1 MKQFIDK
8 LRSAVSRFGGNS
20 DLGFVFGLFGAVLL
34 LVVPVHKDLLSVL
47 LVFSIAI
54 SLLILLTVIYVK
66 EPPEFS
72 VFPTILLAVTLYRL
86 GLNVAST
93 RLILLDGD
101 AGSVIQSFGTFVV
114 GGNYV
119 VGSVIFLIL
128 VIINFVVITKGAGRI
143 AEVTARFTLDAMPG
157 KQMSIDAEM
166 NSGVITEAQA
176 LEKREKI
183 QKDADFYGS
192 MDGASKFV
200 RGDAIAGIFITVVN
214 IIGGILIGYFQRDL
228 TMGDALQTYTI
239 LSIGDGLVSQI
250 PAIIV
255 SIAAGILVTRS
266 SEESDLGEFV
276 GRQLTIYPRAV
287 GISGAMLLMFAF
299 FLDET
304 FWPFFILSM
313 GCFAAAYHFKKKA
326 DAEATVLE
334 ELGAGDHAALA
345 HGGAGPTAGQAGGG
359 QSGIVPAGEEGA
371 SQLSPMESA
380 IEQEVFGLEMG
391 YGLLVLADKKK
402 GGDLLERITGAR
414 TNFAKEMGMLLP
426 TIGVRDNIELEP
438 NEYRFL
444 LRGKEIVR
452 STIIPDRMLAMSM
465 GGGDAGRLKGIPTI
479 EPVFGIQAMWV
490 PEEERRN
497 AEVEGCT
504 VVDPSSVLVTHL
516 SDVLKRNAYL
526 ILEREGTQRLLD
538 LVKDRNPTLV
548 SELLPDLVNVGIIQR
563 TLQNLLR
570 ERIPIKNL
578 TLILE
583 TIADMAALTKNPD
596 DLSEQ
601 TRKRLGMYFV
611 KEYEVEPNKLL
622 AMTFEP
628 KLEQTLIGRVKRS
641 QFDIGMVMDPDLTE
655 GIIAEIEPKIQEM
668 TEKGLTPVIVTTS
681 ELRLAFRRFM
691 EPSYPQLVVLAY
703 QELPSETQIEPFG
716 AIALSGQALPEDI
729 VSAMEAEGGPVNPSS
744 PEEVPVAA

>member
-1 MKQFIDK
+1 MIQFWDK
-8 LRSAVSRFGGNS
+8 LRASLRQFSGNS
-20 DLGFVFGLFGAVLL
+20 DLGFVIGLFGAVLL
-34 LVVPVHKDLLSVL
+34 LIIPVHKDILSVL

-72 VFPTILLAVTLYRL
+72 VFPTILLSVTLYRL

-101 AGSVIQSFGTFVV
+101 AGSVINSFGTFVV

-143 AEVTARFTLDAMPG
+143 SEVTARFTLDAMPG

-176 LEKREKI
+176 LEKRERI

-214 IIGGILIGYFQRDL
+214 VIGGILIGYFQRDL
-228 TMGDALQTYTI
+228 TMADALQTYTI

-266 SEESDLGEFV
+266 SEEVDLGEFV
-276 GRQLTIYPRAV
+276 GRQLTVYPRAV
-287 GISGAMLLMFAF
+287 GISGVMLLLFAF

-304 FWPFFILSM
+304 FWPFFLLSM

-326 DAEATVLE
+326 DSEPALLE
-334 ELGAGDHAALA
+334 ELGAADQPALSGG
-345 HGGAGPTAGQAGGG
+345 GGATGQAGGTPPG
-359 QSGIVPAGEEGA
+359 IGSGGEGDA
-371 SQLSPMESA
+371 SQLSPMETA

-414 TNFAKEMGMLLP
+414 TNFAREMGMLLP

-444 LRGKEIVR
+444 LRGKEVVR
-452 STIIPDRMLAMSM
+452 STIIPDRVLAMSM

-479 EPVFGIQAMWV
+479 EPVFGIQAMWI
-490 PEEERRN
+490 PEDEKRN

-516 SDVLKRNAYL
+516 SDVLKRMAYL

-538 LVKDRNPTLV
+538 LIKDKNPTLV

-628 KLEQTLIGRVKRS
+628 RLEQTLIGRVKRS

-655 GIIAEIEPKIQEM
+655 GIIGEIEPKIQEM

-681 ELRLAFRRFM
+681 ELRFAFRRFM

-716 AIALSGQALPEDI
+716 AIALPEQSLPEEI
-729 VSAMEAEGGPVNPSS
+729 VSAMEAEGEPTNPM
-744 PEEVPVAA
+744 EDAVVAT

>member
-1 MKQFIDK
+1 
-8 LRSAVSRFGGNS
+8 
-20 DLGFVFGLFGAVLL
+20 L
-34 LVVPVHKDLLSVL
+34 LVIPVHKDLLSLL
-47 LVFSIAI
+47 LVGSIGI

-66 EPPEFS
+66 DPPEFS
-72 VFPTILLAVTLYRL
+72 VFPTLLLAVTLYRL

-93 RLILLDGD
+93 RLILLEAD

-119 VGSVIFLIL
+119 VGAVIFLIL
-128 VIINFVVITKGAGRI
+128 VIINFVVITKGSGRI

-157 KQMSIDAEM
+157 KQMSIDAEL
-166 NSGVITEAQA
+166 NAGIITESDA
-176 LEKREKI
+176 LRQREKI

-200 RGDAIAGIFITVVN
+200 RGDAIAGIFITIVN
-214 IIGGILIGYFQRDL
+214 IIGGILIGFFQRDML
-228 TMGDALQTYTI
+228 ITDALQTYTI

-266 SEESDLGEFV
+266 SEETNLGEFV
-276 GRQLTIYPRAV
+276 GRQLTIHPRAV
-287 GISGAMLLMFAF
+287 GISGVMLMAFAF
-299 FLDET
+299 FLSDT
-304 FWPFFILSM
+304 FWPFFILASV
-313 GCFAAAYHFKKKA
+313 CFVVAYSLKKKA
-326 DAEATVLE
+326 LEVGPEFE
-334 ELGAGDHAALA
+334 ELSAGSDAA
-345 HGGAGPTAGQAGGG
+345 PSSQAGQARLPGGETAPHAE
-359 QSGIVPAGEEGA
+359 SGPAK
-371 SQLSPMESA
+371 SPMESA

-438 NEYRFL
+438 NEYRLL
-444 LRGKEIVR
+444 LRGKEIAR
-452 STIIPDRMLAMSM
+452 SSVLPERVLAMNM
-465 GGGDAGRLKGIPTI
+465 GGGETGKLDGIPTV
-479 EPVFGIQAMWV
+479 EPVFGIEALWI
-490 PEEERRN
+490 PEDERRN
-497 AEVEGCT
+497 AEIEGCT

-516 SDVLKRNAYL
+516 SDILKKNAYL
-526 ILEREGTQRLLD
+526 ILEREGTQQLID
-538 LVKDRNPTLV
+538 LVKERNPTLV
-548 SELLPDLVNVGIIQR
+548 SELLPDLVTIGIIQR

-570 ERIPIKNL
+570 ERVPIKNL

-583 TIADMAALTKNPD
+583 TIADMASITKNPD

-611 KEYEVEPNKLL
+611 KDYEIEPGKLL

-628 KLEQTLIGRVKRS
+628 RLEQILISRVKRS
-641 QFDIGMVMDPDLTE
+641 QFDIGLSMDPPLTE
-655 GIIAEIEPKIQEM
+655 GIVGEMEPKIKEM
-668 TEKGLTPVIVTTS
+668 LEQGLTPVIVTTS

-691 EPSYPQLVVLAY
+691 EPSYPQLAVIAY
-703 QELPSETQIEPFG
+703 QELPAETIIEPFG
-716 AIALSGQALPEDI
+716 AIALPEQSLPEDI
-729 VSAMEAEGGPVNPSS
+729 TQAMEENRQFQPEGESAL
-744 PEEVPVAA
+744 AA

>member
-1 MKQFIDK
+1 MKELSLKIKSLF
-8 LRSAVSRFGGNS
+8 SRFGGNS

-34 LVVPVHKDLLSVL
+34 LVVPVHKDLLSIL
-47 LVFSIAI
+47 LVISIAI

-66 EPPEFS
+66 DPPEFS
-72 VFPTILLAVTLYRL
+72 VFPTLLLSVTLYRL

-101 AGSVIQSFGTFVV
+101 AGSVIESFGTFVV

-119 VGSVIFLIL
+119 VGTVIFLIL

-166 NSGVITEAQA
+166 NSGVITEAEA
-176 LEKREKI
+176 LSKREKI
-183 QKDADFYGS
+183 QQDADFYGS

-214 IIGGILIGYFQRDL
+214 IIGGILIGYFQKDMTITGSL
-228 TMGDALQTYTI
+228 EKYTI

-250 PAIIV
+250 PAIII

-266 SEESDLGEFV
+266 SEEANLGEFV
-276 GRQLTIYPRAV
+276 GKQLTIYPRAI
-287 GISGAMLLMFAF
+287 GIAGVMLLLFSL
-299 FLDET
+299 FLNET
-304 FWPFFILSM
+304 FWPFFILSLI
-313 GCFAAAYHFKKKA
+313 CFATAYHFSKKLSA
-326 DAEATVLE
+326 QELEDAESLIGNMSPTPSSNVGATTTSNQE
-334 ELGAGDHAALA
+334 DGDN
-345 HGGAGPTAGQAGGG
+345 
-359 QSGIVPAGEEGA
+359 SK
-371 SQLSPMESA
+371 LSAMENA

-391 YGLLVLADKKK
+391 YGLLVLADNKK

-414 TNFAKEMGMLLP
+414 TNFAREMGMLLP

-452 STIIPDRMLAMSM
+452 SSIMPDRVLAMSM
-465 GGGDAGRLKGIPTI
+465 GGGDASKLNGIPTI

-490 PEEERRN
+490 PEEEKRN

-516 SDVLKRNAYL
+516 ADVLKKEAHL

-538 LVKDRNPTLV
+538 LIKDKNPTLV
-548 SELLPDLVNVGIIQR
+548 SELLPDLVNVGVIQR

-570 ERIPIKNL
+570 ERVSIKNL
-578 TLILE
+578 TIILE
-583 TIADMAALTKNPD
+583 TIADMASVTKNPD

-601 TRKRLGMYFV
+601 ARKRLGMYFV
-611 KEYEVEPNKLL
+611 KEYESEPNKLL

-628 KLEQTLIGRVKRS
+628 TLEQTLVSRVKRS
-641 QFDIGMVMDPDLTE
+641 QFDIGLLMDPSLTE
-655 GIIAEIEPKIQEM
+655 GIITEIEPKIREM
-668 TEKGLTPVIVTTS
+668 SDRGLTPILVTTA

-691 EPSYPQLVVLAY
+691 EPSFPQLIILAY
-703 QELPSETQIEPFG
+703 QELPSETHVEPFA
-716 AIALSGQALPEDI
+716 AIALEDKSLPPEI
-729 VSAMEAEGGPVNPSS
+729 VSAMENDPNIQNQPQ
-744 PEEVPVAA
+744 VAA

>member
-1 MKQFIDK
+1 MAAFVQR
-8 LRSAVSRFGGNS
+8 LREKFS
-20 DLGFVFGLFGAVLL
+20 DLGGYADLAFVFGLFGAVFL
-34 LVVPVHKDLLSVL
+34 LVIPVHKDLLSLL
-47 LVFSIAI
+47 LVGSIGI

-66 EPPEFS
+66 DPPEFS
-72 VFPTILLAVTLYRL
+72 VFPTLLLAVTLYRL

-93 RLILLDGD
+93 RLILLEAD

-119 VGSVIFLIL
+119 VGAVIFLIL
-128 VIINFVVITKGAGRI
+128 VIINFVVITKGSGRI

-157 KQMSIDAEM
+157 KQMSIDAEL
-166 NSGVITEAQA
+166 NAGIITESDA
-176 LEKREKI
+176 LRQREKI

-200 RGDAIAGIFITVVN
+200 RGDAIAGIFITIVN
-214 IIGGILIGYFQRDL
+214 IIGGILIGFFQRDML
-228 TMGDALQTYTI
+228 IADALQTYTI

-266 SEESDLGEFV
+266 SEETNLGEFV
-276 GRQLTIYPRAV
+276 GRQLTIHPRAV
-287 GISGAMLLMFAF
+287 GISGVMLMAFAF
-299 FLDET
+299 FLSDT
-304 FWPFFILSM
+304 FWPFFILGSV
-313 GCFAAAYHFKKKA
+313 CFVVAYSLKKKA
-326 DAEATVLE
+326 LEVGSEFE
-334 ELGAGDHAALA
+334 ELSAGSDAA
-345 HGGAGPTAGQAGGG
+345 PSSQAGQARLPGGETAPHAE
-359 QSGIVPAGEEGA
+359 SGPAK
-371 SQLSPMESA
+371 SPMESA

-438 NEYRFL
+438 NEYRLL
-444 LRGKEIVR
+444 LRGKEIAR
-452 STIIPDRMLAMSM
+452 SSVLPERVLAMNM
-465 GGGDAGRLKGIPTI
+465 GGGETGKLDGIPTV
-479 EPVFGIQAMWV
+479 EPVFGIEALWI
-490 PEEERRN
+490 PEDERRN
-497 AEVEGCT
+497 AEIEGCT

-516 SDVLKRNAYL
+516 SDILKKNAYL
-526 ILEREGTQRLLD
+526 ILEREGTQQLID
-538 LVKDRNPTLV
+538 LVKERNPTLV
-548 SELLPDLVNVGIIQR
+548 SELLPDLVTIGIIQR

-570 ERIPIKNL
+570 ERVPIKNL

-583 TIADMAALTKNPD
+583 TIADMASITKNPD

-611 KEYEVEPNKLL
+611 KDYEIEPGKLL

-628 KLEQTLIGRVKRS
+628 RLEQILISRVKRS
-641 QFDIGMVMDPDLTE
+641 QFDIGLSMDPPLTE
-655 GIIAEIEPKIQEM
+655 GIVGEMEPKIKEM
-668 TEKGLTPVIVTTS
+668 LEQGLTPVIVTTS

-691 EPSYPQLVVLAY
+691 EPSYPQLAVIAY
-703 QELPSETQIEPFG
+703 QELPAETIIEPFG
-716 AIALSGQALPEDI
+716 AIALPEQSLPEDI
-729 VSAMEAEGGPVNPSS
+729 TQAMEENRQFQPEGESAL
-744 PEEVPVAA
+744 AA

>member
-1 MKQFIDK
+1 MIEYWNK
-8 LRSAVSRFGGNS
+8 LRSSLRQFSGNA
-20 DLGFVFGLFGAVLL
+20 DLGFVIGLFGAVMLL
-34 LVVPVHKDLLSVL
+34 IVPVHKDILSVL

-72 VFPTILLAVTLYRL
+72 VFPTILLSVTLYRL

-119 VGSVIFLIL
+119 VGAVIFLIL

-143 AEVTARFTLDAMPG
+143 SEVTARFTLDAMPG

-166 NSGVITEAQA
+166 NSGVITEAEA
-176 LEKREKI
+176 LSKREKI

-214 IIGGILIGYFQRDL
+214 VIGGILIGYFQRDL
-228 TMGDALQTYTI
+228 TMADALQTYTI

-250 PAIIV
+250 PAIII

-266 SEESDLGEFV
+266 SEEADLGEFV
-276 GRQLTIYPRAV
+276 SRQLTVYPRAV
-287 GISGAMLLMFAF
+287 GISGVMLLLFAF

-304 FWPFFILSM
+304 FWPFFLLSM

-326 DAEATVLE
+326 DSEPALLE
-334 ELGAGDHAALA
+334 EIGGTGQSALEGGGGAAGQTAGSPGLASAGDD
-345 HGGAGPTAGQAGGG
+345 GAPR
-359 QSGIVPAGEEGA
+359 
-371 SQLSPMESA
+371 LSPMETA
-380 IEQEVFGLEMG
+380 IEQEVFALEMG

-444 LRGKEIVR
+444 LRGKEVVR
-452 STIIPDRMLAMSM
+452 STIVPDRVLAMSM

-479 EPVFGIQAMWV
+479 EPVFGIQAMWI
-490 PEEERRN
+490 PEDEKRN

-516 SDVLKRNAYL
+516 SDVLKRMAYL
-526 ILEREGTQRLLD
+526 ILEREGAQRLLD
-538 LVKDRNPTLV
+538 LIKDKNPTLV

-628 KLEQTLIGRVKRS
+628 RLEQTLIGRVKRS

-716 AIALSGQALPEDI
+716 AIALSDQSLPEEI
-729 VSAMEAEGGPVNPSS
+729 VSAMQAEAEPTNPI
-744 PEEVPVAA
+744 EDVAVVA

>member
-1 MKQFIDK
+1 MSSLVDRLKGLFG
-8 LRSAVSRFGGNS
+8 RFAGNS
-20 DLGFVFGLFGAVLL
+20 DLGFVVGLFGAVLL
-34 LVVPVHKDLLSVL
+34 LIIPVHKDILSIL

-93 RLILLDGD
+93 RLILLEGD

-119 VGSVIFLIL
+119 VGAVIFLIL

-166 NSGVITEAQA
+166 NSGVITEAEA
-176 LEKREKI
+176 LRKRERI
-183 QKDADFYGS
+183 QTDADFYGS

-200 RGDAIAGIFITVVN
+200 RGDAVAGIFITVVN

-228 TMGDALQTYTI
+228 TMTEALQTYTI

-266 SEESDLGEFV
+266 SEEADLGEFV
-276 GRQLTIYPRAV
+276 GRQLTVYPRAV
-287 GISGAMLLMFAF
+287 GICGVMLLLFAF
-299 FLDET
+299 FLNET
-304 FWPFFILSM
+304 FWPFFLLSI
-313 GCFAAAYHFKKKA
+313 GCFATAYFFYKKSS
-326 DAEATVLE
+326 AEASLE
-334 ELGAGDHAALA
+334 EI
-345 HGGAGPTAGQAGGG
+345 GGADQAPRSGG
-359 QSGIVPAGEEGA
+359 QSTPALASGATTGAPGEEMGP
-371 SQLSPMESA
+371 QLSPMENA
-380 IEQEVFGLEMG
+380 IEQEVFALEMG

-402 GGDLLERITGAR
+402 GGDLLDRITGAR
-414 TNFAKEMGMLLP
+414 TNFAREMGMLLP

-444 LRGKEIVR
+444 LRGKEVVR

-465 GGGDAGRLKGIPTI
+465 GGGDASRLDGIPTI

-490 PEEERRN
+490 PEEEKRN

-516 SDVLKRNAYL
+516 SDVLKRMAYL

-538 LVKDRNPTLV
+538 LIKDKNPTLV

-583 TIADMAALTKNPD
+583 TIADMATLTKNPD

-611 KEYEVEPNKLL
+611 KDYEIEPNKLL

-628 KLEQTLIGRVKRS
+628 KLEQTLVSRVKRS
-641 QFDIGMVMDPDLTE
+641 QFDIGMVMDPHLTE
-655 GIIAEIEPKIQEM
+655 GIIAEIEPKIREM
-668 TEKGLTPVIVTTS
+668 TEKGISPLIVTTS

-716 AIALSGQALPEDI
+716 AITLPGQSFPDD
-729 VSAMEAEGGPVNPSS
+729 VVNAMEAQQTSQASEEGI
-744 PEEVPVAA
+744 PVAA

>member
-1 MKQFIDK
+1 MTELWDSLKSSLK
-8 LRSAVSRFGGNS
+8 RFSGNS
-20 DLGFVFGLFGAVLL
+20 DLGFVIGLFGAVLL
-34 LVVPVHKDLLSVL
+34 LIIPVHKDILSVL

-93 RLILLDGD
+93 RLILIDGD

-119 VGSVIFLIL
+119 VGAVIFLIL

-176 LEKREKI
+176 LEKRERI

-214 IIGGILIGYFQRDL
+214 VIGGILIGYFQRDL
-228 TMGDALQTYTI
+228 AMTEALQTYTI

-266 SEESDLGEFV
+266 SGESDLGEFV
-276 GRQLTIYPRAV
+276 GRQLTVYPRAV
-287 GISGAMLLMFAF
+287 AISGVMLLLFAF

-304 FWPFFILSM
+304 FWPFFLLSM
-313 GCFAAAYHFKKKA
+313 GCFAIAYHYKKKA
-326 DAEATVLE
+326 DAESTFE
-334 ELGAGDHAALA
+334 ELGDSDPSAPSH
-345 HGGAGPTAGQAGGG
+345 AGGG
-359 QSGIVPAGEEGA
+359 SPAHAGGGSSGVAPGGEEGA
-371 SQLSPMESA
+371 PQLSPMENA

-414 TNFAKEMGMLLP
+414 TNFAREMGMLLP

-444 LRGKEIVR
+444 LRGKEVVR

-465 GGGDAGRLKGIPTI
+465 GGGDAGKLKGIPTI

-490 PEEERRN
+490 PEEEKRN

-504 VVDPSSVLVTHL
+504 VVDPASVLVTHL
-516 SDVLKRNAYL
+516 SDVLKRMAYL

-538 LVKDRNPTLV
+538 LIKDRNPTLV

-628 KLEQTLIGRVKRS
+628 RLEQTLIGRVKRS

-655 GIIAEIEPKIQEM
+655 AIIRDIEPKIQEM

-716 AIALSGQALPEDI
+716 AIALPEQSLPSEI
-729 VSAMEAEGGPVNPSS
+729 VSAMEAQGEPSNPA
-744 PEEVPVAA
+744 EDVPVAA

>member
-1 MKQFIDK
+1 MTLFWPRLFSFFSKFK
-8 LRSAVSRFGGNS
+8 GNS
-20 DLGFVFGLFGAVLL
+20 DLGFIFGLFAAIFL
-34 LVVPVHKDLLSVL
+34 LVVPIHKDLLSLL
-47 LVFSIAI
+47 LVLSIGI
-54 SLLILLTVIYVK
+54 SLLILLTVVYIK

-93 RLILLDGD
+93 RLILLEGD

-166 NSGVITEAQA
+166 NAGMITEAQA
-176 LEKREKI
+176 LKRRERI
-183 QKDADFYGS
+183 QKDADFYGA

-200 RGDAIAGIFITVVN
+200 RGDAVAGIFITAVNVV
-214 IIGGILIGYFQRDL
+214 GGILIGYFQRDL
-228 TMGDALQTYTI
+228 LISDALQTYTV

-266 SEESDLGEFV
+266 SDEANLGEFV
-276 GRQLTIYPRAV
+276 GRQLTIYPRA
-287 GISGAMLLMFAF
+287 IAIAGALLLLFSF
-299 FLDET
+299 FLSET
-304 FWPFFILSM
+304 FWPFFILSV
-313 GCFAAAYHFKKKA
+313 GCFALSFYLKKKA
-326 DAEATVLE
+326 DADSQFE
-334 ELGAGDHAALA
+334 EISNRTSGMPVPPKAASSADAG
-345 HGGAGPTAGQAGGG
+345 TT
-359 QSGIVPAGEEGA
+359 PAEVSD
-371 SQLSPMESA
+371 SQEPALSPMERA

-391 YGLLVLADKKK
+391 YGLLVLAEKSK

-414 TNFAKEMGMLLP
+414 TNFARDMGMLLP

-438 NEYRFL
+438 NEYRFV
-444 LRGKEIVR
+444 LRGKEIAR
-452 STIIPDRMLAMSM
+452 SSVVPERFLAMNM
-465 GGGDAGRLKGIPTI
+465 GNADESKLRGIPTV
-479 EPVFGIQAMWV
+479 EPVFGIKAQWITENDKRM
-490 PEEERRN
+490 
-497 AEVEGCT
+497 AEVEGFT

-516 SDVLKRNAYL
+516 SDILKRFSYL
-526 ILEREGTQRLLD
+526 ILEREGTQRLID
-538 LVKDRNPTLV
+538 LIKDKNPTLV

-583 TIADMAALTKNPD
+583 TIADMAQITKNPD

-601 TRKRLGMYFV
+601 TRKKLGMYFV
-611 KEYEVEPNKLL
+611 KEFESSPNKLV
-622 AMTFEP
+622 AMTLEP
-628 KLEQTLIGRVKRS
+628 RLEQMLIQRVKKS
-641 QFDIGMVMDPDLTE
+641 QFDVGLAMDPDLTQ
-655 GIIAEIEPKIQEM
+655 GILREVEPKINEM
-668 TEKGLTPVIVTTS
+668 VNEGMTPVLVTSS
-681 ELRLAFRRFM
+681 ELRLALRRFM
-691 EPSYPQLVVLAY
+691 EPSYPQLVILAF
-703 QELPSETQIEPFG
+703 QEIPSETMIDPYA
-716 AIALSGQALPEDI
+716 AISLAEHSLPEEI
-729 VSAMEAEGGPVNPSS
+729 SNSLPNVTPQSTVQESVGMSV
-744 PEEVPVAA
+744 

>member
-1 MKQFIDK
+1 MNDLLSRIKSTFA
-8 LRSAVSRFGGNS
+8 RVSGNS

-47 LVFSIAI
+47 LVVSIAI
-54 SLLILLTVIYVK
+54 SLIILLTVIYVK
-66 EPPEFS
+66 DPPEFS
-72 VFPTILLAVTLYRL
+72 VFPTLLLSVTLYRL

-101 AGSVIQSFGTFVV
+101 AGSVIESFGTFVV

-166 NSGVITEAQA
+166 NSGVITEAEA
-176 LEKREKI
+176 LSKREKI
-183 QKDADFYGS
+183 QQDADFYGS

-214 IIGGILIGYFQRDL
+214 IIGGILIGYFQKDMTITASL
-228 TMGDALQTYTI
+228 EKYTI

-250 PAIIV
+250 PAIII

-266 SEESDLGEFV
+266 SEEANLGEFV
-276 GRQLTIYPRAV
+276 GKQLTIYPRAIAIAGV
-287 GISGAMLLMFAF
+287 MLLLFSL
-299 FLDET
+299 FLNET

-313 GCFAAAYHFKKKA
+313 LCFATSYHFNKK
-326 DAEATVLE
+326 L
-334 ELGAGDHAALA
+334 
-345 HGGAGPTAGQAGGG
+345 
-359 QSGIVPAGEEGA
+359 A
-371 SQLSPMESA
+371 SQESEFAELPSGHLNQIPQPSSGGSAPSTPEEMEDSKLSAMENA

-391 YGLLVLADKKK
+391 YGLLVLADSKK

-414 TNFAKEMGMLLP
+414 TNFAREMGMLLP

-444 LRGKEIVR
+444 LRGKEIIR
-452 STIIPDRMLAMSM
+452 SSIMPDRVLAMSM
-465 GGGDAGRLKGIPTI
+465 GGGDSSKLNGIPTI
-479 EPVFGIQAMWV
+479 EPVFGIKAMWV
-490 PEEERRN
+490 PEEEKRN

-516 SDVLKRNAYL
+516 ADVLKKEAHL

-538 LVKDRNPTLV
+538 LIKDKNPTLV
-548 SELLPDLVNVGIIQR
+548 SELLPDLVNVGVIQR

-570 ERIPIKNL
+570 ERVSIKNL
-578 TLILE
+578 TIILE
-583 TIADMAALTKNPD
+583 TIADMATITKNPD

-601 TRKRLGMYFV
+601 ARKRLGMYFV
-611 KEYEVEPNKLL
+611 KEYESEPNKLL

-628 KLEQTLIGRVKRS
+628 TLEQTLVSRVKRS
-641 QFDIGMVMDPDLTE
+641 QFDIGLMMDPSLTE
-655 GIIAEIEPKIQEM
+655 GIISEVEPKIKEM
-668 TEKGLTPVIVTTS
+668 TDRGLTPVLVTTA

-691 EPSYPQLVVLAY
+691 EPSFPQLVILAY
-703 QELPSETQIEPFG
+703 QELPSETHVEPFA
-716 AIALSGQALPEDI
+716 AIAVQEQNFPPEI
-729 VSAMEAEGGPVNPSS
+729 VSAMDNNPNLQKD
-744 PEEVPVAA
+744 PQVVV

>member
-1 MKQFIDK
+1 MNDFTNK
-8 LRSAVSRFGGNS
+8 LKSALSKFSGNS

-34 LVVPVHKDLLSVL
+34 LVVPVHKDILSIL
-47 LVFSIAI
+47 LVISIAI

-66 EPPEFS
+66 DPPEFS
-72 VFPTILLAVTLYRL
+72 VFPTLLLSVTLYRL

-101 AGSVIQSFGTFVV
+101 AGSVIESFGNFVV

-119 VGSVIFLIL
+119 VGTVIFLIL

-176 LEKREKI
+176 LSKREKI

-200 RGDAIAGIFITVVN
+200 RGDAVAGIFITVVN
-214 IIGGILIGYFQRDL
+214 IIGGILIGYFQKDMTIL
-228 TMGDALQTYTI
+228 GSVEKYTM

-250 PAIIV
+250 PAIII

-266 SEESDLGEFV
+266 SEEANLGEFV
-276 GRQLTIYPRAV
+276 GKQLTIYPRAIAIC
-287 GISGAMLLMFAF
+287 GTMLLLFAF
-299 FLDET
+299 FLSET
-304 FWPFFILSM
+304 FWPFFSLSM
-313 GCFAAAYHFKKKA
+313 VCFGAAYHYSKLA
-326 DAEATVLE
+326 ASAESEFE
-334 ELGAGDHAALA
+334 EIS
-345 HGGAGPTAGQAGGG
+345 HGSGLPASSPQGGG
-359 QSGIVPAGEEGA
+359 VTQPPTGLNSDDGQEGK
-371 SQLSPMESA
+371 LSPMENA

-414 TNFAKEMGMLLP
+414 TNFAREMGMLLP

-444 LRGKEIVR
+444 LRGKEVVR
-452 STIIPDRMLAMSM
+452 STILPDRVLAMSM
-465 GGGDAGRLKGIPTI
+465 GGGDAGKLNGIPTI

-490 PEEERRN
+490 PDEERRN
-497 AEVEGCT
+497 AEIEGCT

-516 SDVLKRNAYL
+516 ADVLKKIAYL

-538 LVKDRNPTLV
+538 LIKDKNPTLV

-578 TLILE
+578 TIILE
-583 TIADMAALTKNPD
+583 TIADMATITKNPD

-601 TRKRLGMYFV
+601 ARKRLGMYFI
-611 KEYEVEPNKLL
+611 KEYEVETDKLL
-622 AMTFEP
+622 AMTLEP
-628 KLEQTLIGRVKRS
+628 RLEQTLISRVKRS
-641 QFDIGMVMDPDLTE
+641 QFDIGLVMDPSLTE
-655 GIIAEIEPKIQEM
+655 GIIREIEPKIKEM
-668 TEKGLTPVIVTTS
+668 TERGLSPIIVTTT

-691 EPSYPQLVVLAY
+691 EPSYPQLIVLAY
-703 QELPSETQIEPFG
+703 QELPTETQIEPFG
-716 AIALSGQALPEDI
+716 AIALEAQSLPPDI
-729 VSAMEAEGGPVNPSS
+729 ISAMEESNTASNAD
-744 PEEVPVAA
+744 EVAVAA

>member
-1 MKQFIDK
+1 MELLQKFHPFF
-8 LRSAVSRFGGNS
+8 SRFKGNS
-20 DLGFVFGLFGAVLL
+20 DLGFIFGLFAAVFL
-34 LVVPVHKDLLSVL
+34 LVIPIHKDLLSVL

-54 SLLILLTVIYVK
+54 SLLILLTVVYVK

-119 VGSVIFLIL
+119 VGAVIFFIL

-166 NSGVITEAQA
+166 NAGIITEAQA
-176 LEKREKI
+176 LSKRAKI
-183 QKDADFYGS
+183 QKDADFYGA

-214 IIGGILIGYFQRDL
+214 VIGGILIGYFQRE
-228 TMGDALQTYTI
+228 MAIAEALQSYTI

-250 PAIIV
+250 PAIII

-266 SEESDLGEFV
+266 SDEANLGEFV
-276 GRQLTIYPRAV
+276 GKQLTIYPRAIA
-287 GISGAMLLMFAF
+287 ISGFLLLLFSV
-299 FLDET
+299 FLSET
-304 FWPFFILSM
+304 FWPFFLLSVA
-313 GCFAAAYHFKKKA
+313 CFGIAYYLSQRA
-326 DAEATVLE
+326 QTASTVE
-334 ELGAGDHAALA
+334 ELDPALSHVA
-345 HGGAGPTAGQAGGG
+345 TGSGG
-359 QSGIVPAGEEGA
+359 QQHSTGGKSPDSAPASPEAIPSSSA
-371 SQLSPMESA
+371 SMEKA
-380 IEQEVFGLEMG
+380 IEQEVFALEMG
-391 YGLLVLADKKK
+391 YGLLILADKGK

-444 LRGKEIVR
+444 LRGKEIAR
-452 STIIPDRMLAMSM
+452 SSVMPDRFLAMNM
-465 GGGDAGRLKGIPTI
+465 GGGNDDKLDGVSTI
-479 EPVFGIQAMWV
+479 EPVFGIKAKWV
-490 PEEERRN
+490 SEKDKRK
-497 AEVEGCT
+497 AEVEGFT

-516 SDVLKRNAYL
+516 SDILKKSAYL
-526 ILEREGTQRLLD
+526 ILEREGTQNLLD
-538 LVKDRNPTLV
+538 LIKDKNPTLV
-548 SELLPDLVNVGIIQR
+548 SELLPDLVSVGIIQR

-583 TIADMAALTKNPD
+583 TIADMAPITKNPD

-601 TRKRLGMYFV
+601 SRKRLGMYFV
-611 KEYEVEPNKLL
+611 KEYETEPSKLVS
-622 AMTFEP
+622 MTLDP
-628 KLEQTLIGRVKRS
+628 KLEQILVQRVKKS
-641 QFDIGMVMDPDLTE
+641 QFDVGLAMDPDLTQ
-655 GIIAEIEPKIQEM
+655 GLIAEIVPKIDEM
-668 TEKGLTPVIVTTS
+668 TDQGLTPCLVTTAD
-681 ELRLAFRRFM
+681 LRLALRRFL
-691 EPSYPQLVVLAY
+691 EPSYPQLAIFAY
-703 QELPSETQIEPFG
+703 QEIPAETMVEPF
-716 AIALSGQALPEDI
+716 ASITLPQFSIPENF
-729 VSAMEAEGGPVNPSS
+729 SAMSDQGTEHDKGLVTNEPQLVS
-744 PEEVPVAA
+744 

>member
-1 MKQFIDK
+1 MSVVLQNI
-8 LRSAVSRFGGNS
+8 RSFFARFGGNS

-34 LVVPVHKDLLSVL
+34 LVLPIHKDLLSIL

-66 EPPEFS
+66 DPPEFS
-72 VFPTILLAVTLYRL
+72 VFPTLLLAVTLYRL

-101 AGSVIQSFGTFVV
+101 AGSVIHSFGTFVV

-119 VGSVIFLIL
+119 VGAVIFLIL

-176 LEKREKI
+176 LGRREKI

-200 RGDAIAGIFITVVN
+200 RGDAVAGIFITVVN
-214 IIGGILIGYFQRDL
+214 IIGGILIGYFQRDM
-228 TMGDALQTYTI
+228 TMSDSLQTYTI
-239 LSIGDGLVSQI
+239 LSIGDGLVTQI

-266 SEESDLGEFV
+266 SEESNLGEFV
-276 GRQLTIYPRAV
+276 GRQLTVYPKAI
-287 GISGAMLLMFAF
+287 GIAGAMLLMFAF
-299 FLDET
+299 FLSET
-304 FWPFFILSM
+304 FWPFFILAIL
-313 GCFAAAYHFKKKA
+313 CFGAAYYFSEKSKDLALQDITENHPQIA
-326 DAEATVLE
+326 NQGQ
-334 ELGAGDHAALA
+334 GAAKGLPAPQAAGNTDQA
-345 HGGAGPTAGQAGGG
+345 SSGAP
-359 QSGIVPAGEEGA
+359 
-371 SQLSPMESA
+371 QLSPMESA

-444 LRGKEIVR
+444 LRGKEVTR
-452 STIIPDRMLAMSM
+452 ASVIPDRALAMSM
-465 GGGDAGRLKGIPTI
+465 GGGDASKLNGIPTT
-479 EPVFGIQAMWV
+479 EPVFGISAMWI
-490 PEEERRN
+490 PEDEKRN

-516 SDVLKRNAYL
+516 ADVLKRTAHL
-526 ILEREGTQRLLD
+526 ILEREGTQRVLD
-538 LVKDRNPTLV
+538 LIKDKNPTLV
-548 SELLPDLVNVGIIQR
+548 SELLPDLVNVGVIQR

-583 TIADMAALTKNPD
+583 TIADMAGLTKNPD

-601 TRKRLGMYFV
+601 TRKRLGMYFI
-611 KEYEVEPNKLL
+611 KEFESEPNKLV

-628 KLEQTLIGRVKRS
+628 TLEQTLISRVKRS
-641 QFDIGMVMDPDLTE
+641 QFDIGLVMDPQLTE
-655 GIIAEIEPKIQEM
+655 GIIKEIEPKIKEM
-668 TEKGLTPVIVTTS
+668 SENGMTPVIVTTA

-703 QELPSETQIEPFG
+703 QELPTETQIEPFG
-716 AIALSGQALPEDI
+716 AIALAGQQLPEDI
-729 VSAMEAEGGPVNPSS
+729 VNAMDKQNSHGD
-744 PEEVPVAA
+744 VPVAA

>member
-1 MKQFIDK
+1 MNLWATIKEKF
-8 LRSAVSRFGGNS
+8 ANFGGNS
-20 DLGFVFGLFGAVLL
+20 DLAFVVGLFTAIFL
-34 LVVPVHKDLLSVL
+34 LVVPVHKDLLSIL

-66 EPPEFS
+66 DPPEFS
-72 VFPTILLAVTLYRL
+72 VFPTLLLAVTLYRL

-93 RLILLDGD
+93 RLILLEGD

-119 VGSVIFLIL
+119 VGTVIFLIL
-128 VIINFVVITKGAGRI
+128 VVINFVVITKGSGRI

-176 LEKREKI
+176 LEKRERL

-200 RGDAIAGIFITVVN
+200 RGDAIAGIIITVVN
-214 IIGGILIGYFQRDL
+214 VVGGILIGYFQRDML
-228 TMGDALQTYTI
+228 IVDALETYTI

-250 PAIIV
+250 PSIIV

-266 SEESDLGEFV
+266 SEEADLGEFV
-276 GRQLTIYPRAV
+276 GKQLTIYPRAIA
-287 GISGAMLLMFAF
+287 ISGALLLLFAL
-299 FLDET
+299 FLSET
-304 FWPFFILSM
+304 FWPFFSLSLA
-313 GCFAAAYHFKKKA
+313 CFATAFYFSRKASAAK
-326 DAEATVLE
+326 VE
-334 ELGAGDHAALA
+334 EIS
-345 HGGAGPTAGQAGGG
+345 HGGDAGSPIPAIGGGSQAQAGSAASQPGIAGQGDE
-359 QSGIVPAGEEGA
+359 P
-371 SQLSPMESA
+371 QLSPMESA

-414 TNFAKEMGMLLP
+414 TNFAREMGMLLP

-444 LRGKEIVR
+444 LRGKEVVR
-452 STIIPDRMLAMSM
+452 STIVPDRVLAMSM
-465 GGGDAGRLKGIPTI
+465 GGGDASKLKGIPTI

-490 PEEERRN
+490 LEEEKRN
-497 AEVEGCT
+497 AEIEGCT
-504 VVDPSSVLVTHL
+504 VVDPASVLVTHL
-516 SDVLKRNAYL
+516 SDVLKRIAYL

-538 LVKDRNPTLV
+538 LIKDKNPTLV

-578 TLILE
+578 TIVLE
-583 TIADMAALTKNPD
+583 TIADMASLTKNPD

-601 TRKRLGMYFV
+601 ARRRLGMYFV
-611 KEYEVEPNKLL
+611 KEFEVEPDKLL
-622 AMTFEP
+622 ALTFEP

-641 QFDIGMVMDPDLTE
+641 QFDVGLVMDPQLTE
-655 GIIAEIEPKIQEM
+655 GIIKEIEPKIQEM
-668 TEKGLTPVIVTTS
+668 TEKGLTPLIVTTS

-703 QELPSETQIEPFG
+703 QELPSETRIEPYG
-716 AIALSGQALPEDI
+716 AIAIPDQSFPDEVLQAMNQQNTESEANED
-729 VSAMEAEGGPVNPSS
+729 
-744 PEEVPVAA
+744 EVPVAA

>member
-1 MKQFIDK
+1 MGR
-8 LRSAVSRFGGNS
+8 LSGNS
-20 DLGFVFGLFGAVLL
+20 DLGFVFGLFGAVFL
-34 LVVPVHKDLLSVL
+34 LVVPVHKDILSIL
-47 LVFSIAI
+47 LVISIAI

-66 EPPEFS
+66 DPPEFS
-72 VFPTILLAVTLYRL
+72 VFPTLLLSVTLYRL

-101 AGSVIQSFGTFVV
+101 AGSVIESFGTFVV

-119 VGSVIFLIL
+119 VGTVIFLIL

-166 NSGVITEAQA
+166 NSGVITEAEA
-176 LEKREKI
+176 LSKREKI

-200 RGDAIAGIFITVVN
+200 RGDAVAGIFITVVN
-214 IIGGILIGYFQRDL
+214 IIGGILIGYFQKEMTIVGSL
-228 TMGDALQTYTI
+228 EKYTI
-239 LSIGDGLVSQI
+239 LSIGDGLVSQV
-250 PAIIV
+250 PAIII

-266 SEESDLGEFV
+266 SEEANLGEFV
-276 GRQLTIYPRAV
+276 GKQLTVYPRAI
-287 GISGAMLLMFAF
+287 GIAGFMLLLFAF
-299 FLDET
+299 FLSET

-313 GCFAAAYHFKKKA
+313 ICFGAAYYYSKVASSEESEFDEIRQIA
-326 DAEATVLE
+326 GPSQTVP
-334 ELGAGDHAALA
+334 
-345 HGGAGPTAGQAGGG
+345 GGAPQ
-359 QSGIVPAGEEGA
+359 QSSALNPEGEQENK
-371 SQLSPMESA
+371 LSPMENA

-402 GGDLLERITGAR
+402 GGDLLDRITGAR
-414 TNFAKEMGMLLP
+414 TNFAREMGMLLP

-444 LRGKEIVR
+444 LRGKEVIR
-452 STIIPDRMLAMSM
+452 STILPDRVLAMSM
-465 GGGDAGRLKGIPTI
+465 GGGDAGKLNGIPTI
-479 EPVFGIQAMWV
+479 EPVFGIQAMWI
-490 PEEERRN
+490 PDEEKRN
-497 AEVEGCT
+497 AEIEGCT

-516 SDVLKRNAYL
+516 ADVLKRIAYL

-538 LVKDRNPTLV
+538 LIKDKNPTLV

-578 TLILE
+578 TIVLE
-583 TIADMAALTKNPD
+583 TIADMAAITKNPD

-601 TRKRLGMYFV
+601 ARKRLGMYFV
-611 KEYEVEPNKLL
+611 KEYEVETDKLL

-628 KLEQTLIGRVKRS
+628 RLEQTLISRVKRS
-641 QFDIGMVMDPDLTE
+641 QFDIGLVMDPNLTE
-655 GIIAEIEPKIQEM
+655 GIIREIEPKIKEM
-668 TEKGLTPVIVTTS
+668 TERGLSPIIVTTT

-703 QELPSETQIEPFG
+703 QELPTETQIEPFG
-716 AIALSGQALPEDI
+716 AIALEAQSLPPDI
-729 VSAMEAEGGPVNPSS
+729 ISAMEESNKPGDPQDI
-744 PEEVPVAA
+744 PVAA

>member
-1 MKQFIDK
+1 MIKAWDK
-8 LRSAVSRFGGNS
+8 LRASVRQFGGS
-20 DLGFVFGLFGAVLL
+20 ADLGFVIGLFGAVLL
-34 LVVPVHKDLLSVL
+34 LIIPVHKDILSIL

-72 VFPTILLAVTLYRL
+72 VFPTILLSVTLYRL

-101 AGSVIQSFGTFVV
+101 AGSVIHSFGTFVV

-119 VGSVIFLIL
+119 VGAVIFLIL
-128 VIINFVVITKGAGRI
+128 VLINFVVITKGAGRI
-143 AEVTARFTLDAMPG
+143 SEVTARFTLDAMPG

-200 RGDAIAGIFITVVN
+200 RGDAVAGIFITVVN
-214 IIGGILIGYFQRDL
+214 VIGGILIGYFQRDL
-228 TMGDALQTYTI
+228 AMADALQTYTI

-250 PAIIV
+250 PAIII

-266 SEESDLGEFV
+266 SEEADLGEFV
-276 GRQLTIYPRAV
+276 GRQLTVYPRAV
-287 GISGAMLLMFAF
+287 GISGVMLLLFAF

-304 FWPFFILSM
+304 FWPFFLLSI
-313 GCFAAAYHFKKKA
+313 GCFAAAYHFKKKGDSEPA
-326 DAEATVLE
+326 LLE
-334 ELGAGDHAALA
+334 EIGGADQSALA
-345 HGGAGPTAGQAGGG
+345 SGGGAAGQTGGSPSGVGPT
-359 QSGIVPAGEEGA
+359 GEEGGPR
-371 SQLSPMESA
+371 LSPMETA
-380 IEQEVFGLEMG
+380 IEQEVFALEMG

-444 LRGKEIVR
+444 LRGKEVVR
-452 STIIPDRMLAMSM
+452 STIIPDRVLAMSM

-479 EPVFGIQAMWV
+479 EPVFGIQAMWI
-490 PEEERRN
+490 PEDEKRN

-516 SDVLKRNAYL
+516 SDVLKRMAYL

-538 LVKDRNPTLV
+538 LIKDKNPTLV

-628 KLEQTLIGRVKRS
+628 RLEQTLIGRVKRS

-655 GIIAEIEPKIQEM
+655 GIIGEIEPKIQEM

-716 AIALSGQALPEDI
+716 AIALSEQSLPEEI
-729 VSAMEAEGGPVNPSS
+729 VSAMEAEGEPTKQT
-744 PEEVPVAA
+744 EEVAVAA

>member
-1 MKQFIDK
+1 MAAFDQR
-8 LRSAVSRFGGNS
+8 LREKFS
-20 DLGFVFGLFGAVLL
+20 DLGGYADLAFVFGLFGAVFL
-34 LVVPVHKDLLSVL
+34 LVIPVHKDLLSLL
-47 LVFSIAI
+47 LVGSIGI

-66 EPPEFS
+66 DPPEFS
-72 VFPTILLAVTLYRL
+72 VFPTLLLAVTLYRL

-93 RLILLDGD
+93 RLILLEAD

-119 VGSVIFLIL
+119 VGAVIFLIL
-128 VIINFVVITKGAGRI
+128 VIINFVVITKGSGRI

-157 KQMSIDAEM
+157 KQMSIDAEL
-166 NSGVITEAQA
+166 NAGIITESDA
-176 LEKREKI
+176 LRQREKI

-214 IIGGILIGYFQRDL
+214 IIGGILIGFFQRD
-228 TMGDALQTYTI
+228 MPIADALQTYTI

-266 SEESDLGEFV
+266 SEETNLGEFV
-276 GRQLTIYPRAV
+276 GRQLTIHPRAV
-287 GISGAMLLMFAF
+287 GISGVMLMAFAF
-299 FLDET
+299 FLSDT
-304 FWPFFILSM
+304 FWPFFILASI
-313 GCFAAAYHFKKKA
+313 CFVVAYSLKKKA
-326 DAEATVLE
+326 LEVGSEFE
-334 ELGAGDHAALA
+334 ELSAGSDAAA
-345 HGGAGPTAGQAGGG
+345 SSQAGQARLPGGEAAPHAE
-359 QSGIVPAGEEGA
+359 SGPAK
-371 SQLSPMESA
+371 SPMESA

-438 NEYRFL
+438 NEYRLL
-444 LRGKEIVR
+444 LRGKEIAR
-452 STIIPDRMLAMSM
+452 SSVLPERVLAMNM
-465 GGGDAGRLKGIPTI
+465 GGGETGKLDGIPTV
-479 EPVFGIQAMWV
+479 EPVFGIEALWI
-490 PEEERRN
+490 PEDERRN
-497 AEVEGCT
+497 AEIEGCT

-516 SDVLKRNAYL
+516 SDILKKNAYL
-526 ILEREGTQRLLD
+526 ILEREGTQQLID
-538 LVKDRNPTLV
+538 LVKERNPTLV
-548 SELLPDLVNVGIIQR
+548 SELLPDLVTIGIIQR

-570 ERIPIKNL
+570 ERVPIKNL

-583 TIADMAALTKNPD
+583 TIADMASITKNPD

-611 KEYEVEPNKLL
+611 KDYEIEPGKLL

-628 KLEQTLIGRVKRS
+628 RLEQILISRVKRS
-641 QFDIGMVMDPDLTE
+641 QFDIGLSMDPPLTE
-655 GIIAEIEPKIQEM
+655 GIVGEMEPKIKEM
-668 TEKGLTPVIVTTS
+668 MEQGLTPVIVTTS

-691 EPSYPQLVVLAY
+691 EPSYPQLAVIAY
-703 QELPSETQIEPFG
+703 QELPAETIIEPFG
-716 AIALSGQALPEDI
+716 AIALPEQSLPEEI
-729 VSAMEAEGGPVNPSS
+729 TQAMEENRQFQPEGESAL
-744 PEEVPVAA
+744 AA

>member
-1 MKQFIDK
+1 MSEIFQK
-8 LRSAVSRFGGNS
+8 LRSYLSRFGGNS

-34 LVVPVHKDLLSVL
+34 LVLPVHKDILSIL

-66 EPPEFS
+66 DPPEFS
-72 VFPTILLAVTLYRL
+72 VFPTLLLAVTLYRL

-119 VGSVIFLIL
+119 VGAVIFFIL

-176 LEKREKI
+176 LQRREKI

-214 IIGGILIGYFQRDL
+214 VIGGILIGYFQRD
-228 TMGDALQTYTI
+228 MSMSDSLQTYTI
-239 LSIGDGLVSQI
+239 LSIGDGLVTQI

-266 SEESDLGEFV
+266 SEEANLGEFV
-276 GRQLTIYPRAV
+276 SRQLTIYPKAIAIAGV
-287 GISGAMLLMFAF
+287 MLLMFAL
-299 FLDET
+299 FLSDT
-304 FWPFFILSM
+304 FWPFFILSIC
-313 GCFAAAYHFKKKA
+313 CFMAAYYFSKKSQNFSI
-326 DAEATVLE
+326 DDISNEGNQGGPMGPNS
-334 ELGAGDHAALA
+334 GANALPNQSDPTHANA
-345 HGGAGPTAGQAGGG
+345 HEGP
-359 QSGIVPAGEEGA
+359 S
-371 SQLSPMESA
+371 LSPMESA

-438 NEYRFL
+438 NEYRFM

-452 STIIPDRMLAMSM
+452 STLIPDRSLAMSM
-465 GGGDAGRLKGIPTI
+465 GGGDASKLNGIPTT
-479 EPVFGIQAMWV
+479 EPVFGIKAMWI
-490 PEEERRN
+490 PEDEKRN

-516 SDVLKRNAYL
+516 ADILKRTAHL

-538 LVKDRNPTLV
+538 LIKDKNPTLV

-583 TIADMAALTKNPD
+583 TIADMASLTKNPD

-601 TRKRLGMYFV
+601 TRKRLGMYFI
-611 KEYEVEPNKLL
+611 KEYETEPNKLVAL
-622 AMTFEP
+622 TFEP
-628 KLEQTLIGRVKRS
+628 TLEQTLISRVKRS
-641 QFDIGMVMDPDLTE
+641 QFDIGLIMDPQLTE
-655 GIIAEIEPKIQEM
+655 GIIKEIEPKIDEM
-668 TEKGLTPVIVTTS
+668 NNNGITPVIVTTA

-691 EPSYPQLVVLAY
+691 EPSYPQLLVLAY

-716 AIALSGQALPEDI
+716 AIALANQSLPDEI
-729 VSAMEAEGGPVNPSS
+729 VDAMNEQESANKE
-744 PEEVPVAA
+744 PVAA

>member
-1 MKQFIDK
+1 MELFRK
-8 LRSAVSRFGGNS
+8 LSPFFARFKGNS
-20 DLGFVFGLFGAVLL
+20 DLGFIFGLFAAVFL
-34 LVVPVHKDLLSVL
+34 LVIPIHKDLLSIL

-54 SLLILLTVIYVK
+54 SLLILLTVVYVK

-119 VGSVIFLIL
+119 VGAVIFLIL

-166 NSGVITEAQA
+166 NAGIISEAQA
-176 LEKREKI
+176 LEKRAKI
-183 QKDADFYGS
+183 QKDADFYGA

-214 IIGGILIGYFQRDL
+214 IIGGILIGYFQREL
-228 TMGDALQTYTI
+228 PITEALQSYTV

-250 PAIIV
+250 PAIII

-266 SEESDLGEFV
+266 SDEANLGEFV
-276 GRQLTIYPRAV
+276 GKQLTIYPRAIA
-287 GISGAMLLMFAF
+287 ISGFLLLLFSV
-299 FLDET
+299 FLSET
-304 FWPFFILSM
+304 FWPFFLLSVS
-313 GCFAAAYHFKKKA
+313 CFCLAFYLHKKA
-326 DAEATVLE
+326 
-334 ELGAGDHAALA
+334 
-345 HGGAGPTAGQAGGG
+345 P
-359 QSGIVPAGEEGA
+359 GA
-371 SQLSPMESA
+371 SEFEEITTSSTLAQGEGRGALQSSSQPNSSTGAVQPEAVPSSNTSMEKA

-391 YGLLVLADKKK
+391 YGLLVLADKGK
-402 GGDLLERITGAR
+402 GGDLLDRITGAR

-444 LRGKEIVR
+444 LRGKEIAR
-452 STIIPDRMLAMSM
+452 SSVMPDRFLAMNM
-465 GGGDAGRLKGIPTI
+465 GGGNEDKIDGVATV
-479 EPVFGIQAMWV
+479 EPVFGIKALWV
-490 PEEERRN
+490 SEKDKRK
-497 AEVEGCT
+497 AEVEGFT

-516 SDVLKRNAYL
+516 SDILKKSAYM
-526 ILEREGTQRLLD
+526 ILEREGTQKLVD
-538 LVKDRNPTLV
+538 LIKDNNPTLV
-548 SELLPDLVNVGIIQR
+548 SELLPDLVSVGIIQR

-583 TIADMAALTKNPD
+583 TIADMASITKNPD

-601 TRKRLGMYFV
+601 ARKRLGMYFV
-611 KEYEVEPNKLL
+611 KEFEVEQNKLVS
-622 AMTFEP
+622 MTLDP
-628 KLEQTLIGRVKRS
+628 KLEQILVQRVKKS
-641 QFDIGMVMDPDLTE
+641 QFDVGLAMDADLTQ
-655 GIIAEIEPKIQEM
+655 GLISEIVPKIDEM
-668 TEKGLTPVIVTTS
+668 SDQGLNPCMVTTS
-681 ELRLAFRRFM
+681 DLRLALRRFL
-691 EPSYPQLVVLAY
+691 EPSYPQLSIFAY
-703 QELPSETQIEPFG
+703 QEIPPETMVEPF
-716 AIALSGQALPEDI
+716 ASITLPQFSIPENFSPTSSNEPNQNPDLAL
-729 VSAMEAEGGPVNPSS
+729 AEPQLVN
-744 PEEVPVAA
+744 

>member
-1 MKQFIDK
+1 MNDLYQKFK
-8 LRSAVSRFGGNS
+8 SNLGRLSGNS
-20 DLGFVFGLFGAVLL
+20 DLGFVFGLFGAVFL
-34 LVVPVHKDLLSVL
+34 LVVPVHKDILSIL
-47 LVFSIAI
+47 LVVSIAI

-66 EPPEFS
+66 DPPEFS
-72 VFPTILLAVTLYRL
+72 VFPTLLLSVTLYRL

-101 AGSVIQSFGTFVV
+101 AGSVIESFGTFVV

-119 VGSVIFLIL
+119 VGTVIFLIL

-166 NSGVITEAQA
+166 NSGVITEAEA
-176 LEKREKI
+176 LSKREKI

-200 RGDAIAGIFITVVN
+200 RGDAVAGIFITVVN
-214 IIGGILIGYFQRDL
+214 IIGGILIGYFQKEMTIVGSL
-228 TMGDALQTYTI
+228 EKYTI
-239 LSIGDGLVSQI
+239 LSIGDGLVSQV
-250 PAIIV
+250 PAIII

-266 SEESDLGEFV
+266 SEEANLGEFV
-276 GRQLTIYPRAV
+276 GKQLTVYPRAI
-287 GISGAMLLMFAF
+287 GIAGCMLLLFSF
-299 FLDET
+299 FLSET

-313 GCFAAAYHFKKKA
+313 VCFGAAYHYSKVASSEDSEFDEIGQA
-326 DAEATVLE
+326 SGPSQTAQ
-334 ELGAGDHAALA
+334 
-345 HGGAGPTAGQAGGG
+345 GGAPQ
-359 QSGIVPAGEEGA
+359 QSSALNSEEG
-371 SQLSPMESA
+371 QENKLSPMENA

-402 GGDLLERITGAR
+402 GGDLLDRITGAR
-414 TNFAKEMGMLLP
+414 TNFAREMGMLLP

-444 LRGKEIVR
+444 LRGKEIIR
-452 STIIPDRMLAMSM
+452 STILPDRVLAMSM
-465 GGGDAGRLKGIPTI
+465 GGGDAGKLNGIPTI
-479 EPVFGIQAMWV
+479 EPVFGIQAMWI
-490 PEEERRN
+490 PDEERRN
-497 AEVEGCT
+497 AEIEGCT

-516 SDVLKRNAYL
+516 ADVLKRIAYL

-538 LVKDRNPTLV
+538 LIKDKNPTLV

-578 TLILE
+578 TIVLE
-583 TIADMAALTKNPD
+583 TIADMAAITKNPD

-601 TRKRLGMYFV
+601 ARKRLGMYFV
-611 KEYEVEPNKLL
+611 KEYEVETDKLL

-628 KLEQTLIGRVKRS
+628 RLEQTLISRVKRS
-641 QFDIGMVMDPDLTE
+641 QFDIGLVMDPNLTE
-655 GIIAEIEPKIQEM
+655 GIIREIEPKIKEM
-668 TEKGLTPVIVTTS
+668 TERGLSPIIVTTS

-703 QELPSETQIEPFG
+703 QELPTETQIEPFG
-716 AIALSGQALPEDI
+716 AIALEAQSLPPDI
-729 VSAMEAEGGPVNPSS
+729 ISAMEDSNTPGDPQDI
-744 PEEVPVAA
+744 PVAA

>member
-1 MKQFIDK
+1 MKELSLKIKSLF
-8 LRSAVSRFGGNS
+8 SRFGGNS

-34 LVVPVHKDLLSVL
+34 LVVPVHKDLLSIL
-47 LVFSIAI
+47 LVISIAI

-66 EPPEFS
+66 DPPEFS
-72 VFPTILLAVTLYRL
+72 VFPTLLLSVTLYRL

-101 AGSVIQSFGTFVV
+101 AGSVIESFGTFVV

-119 VGSVIFLIL
+119 VGTVIFLIL

-166 NSGVITEAQA
+166 NSGVITEAEA
-176 LEKREKI
+176 LSKREKI
-183 QKDADFYGS
+183 QQDADFYGS

-214 IIGGILIGYFQRDL
+214 IIGGILIGYFQKDMTITGSL
-228 TMGDALQTYTI
+228 EKYTI

-250 PAIIV
+250 PAIII

-266 SEESDLGEFV
+266 SEEANLGEFV
-276 GRQLTIYPRAV
+276 GKQLTIYPRAI
-287 GISGAMLLMFAF
+287 GIAGVMLLLFSL
-299 FLDET
+299 FLNET
-304 FWPFFILSM
+304 FWPFFILSLI
-313 GCFAAAYHFKKKA
+313 CFATAYHFSKKLSA
-326 DAEATVLE
+326 QELEDAESLIGNMSPTPSSNVGATTTSNQE
-334 ELGAGDHAALA
+334 DGDN
-345 HGGAGPTAGQAGGG
+345 
-359 QSGIVPAGEEGA
+359 SK
-371 SQLSPMESA
+371 LSAMENA

-391 YGLLVLADKKK
+391 YGLLVLADNKK

-414 TNFAKEMGMLLP
+414 TNFAREMGMLLP

-452 STIIPDRMLAMSM
+452 SSIMPDRVLAMSM
-465 GGGDAGRLKGIPTI
+465 GGGDASKLNGIPTI

-490 PEEERRN
+490 PEEEKRN

-516 SDVLKRNAYL
+516 ADVLKREAHL

-538 LVKDRNPTLV
+538 LIKDKNPTLV
-548 SELLPDLVNVGIIQR
+548 SELLPDLVNVGVIQR

-570 ERIPIKNL
+570 ERVSIKNL
-578 TLILE
+578 TIILE
-583 TIADMAALTKNPD
+583 TIADMASVTKNPD

-601 TRKRLGMYFV
+601 ARKRLGMYFV
-611 KEYEVEPNKLL
+611 KEYESEPNKLL

-628 KLEQTLIGRVKRS
+628 TLEQTLVSRVKRS
-641 QFDIGMVMDPDLTE
+641 QFDIGLLMDPSLTE
-655 GIIAEIEPKIQEM
+655 GIITEIEPKIREM
-668 TEKGLTPVIVTTS
+668 SDRGLTPILVTTA

-691 EPSYPQLVVLAY
+691 EPSFPQLIILAY
-703 QELPSETQIEPFG
+703 QELPSETHVEPFA
-716 AIALSGQALPEDI
+716 AIALEDKSLPPEI
-729 VSAMEAEGGPVNPSS
+729 VSAMENDPNIQNQPQ
-744 PEEVPVAA
+744 VAA

>member
-1 MKQFIDK
+1 MTLFWPRLFSFFSKFK
-8 LRSAVSRFGGNS
+8 GNS
-20 DLGFVFGLFGAVLL
+20 DLGFIFGLFAAIFL
-34 LVVPVHKDLLSVL
+34 LVVPIHKDLLSLL
-47 LVFSIAI
+47 LVLSIGI
-54 SLLILLTVIYVK
+54 SLLILLTVVYIQ

-93 RLILLDGD
+93 RLILLEGD

-166 NSGVITEAQA
+166 NAGIITEAQA
-176 LEKREKI
+176 LKRREKI
-183 QKDADFYGS
+183 QKDADFYGA

-200 RGDAIAGIFITVVN
+200 RGDAVAGIFITAVNVV
-214 IIGGILIGYFQRDL
+214 GGILIGYFQRDL
-228 TMGDALQTYTI
+228 LISDALQTYTV

-266 SEESDLGEFV
+266 SDEANLGEFV
-276 GRQLTIYPRAV
+276 GRQLTIYPRAIAIAGV
-287 GISGAMLLMFAF
+287 LLLLFSF
-299 FLDET
+299 FLSET
-304 FWPFFILSM
+304 FWPFFILAV
-313 GCFAAAYHFKKKA
+313 GCFALSFYLKKKA
-326 DAEATVLE
+326 DADSQFE
-334 ELGAGDHAALA
+334 EISNRTSGLPVPPAAASSANAG
-345 HGGAGPTAGQAGGG
+345 TT
-359 QSGIVPAGEEGA
+359 PAEVSD
-371 SQLSPMESA
+371 SQEPALSPMERA

-391 YGLLVLADKKK
+391 YGLLVLAEKSK

-414 TNFAKEMGMLLP
+414 TNFARDMGMLLP

-438 NEYRFL
+438 NEYRFV
-444 LRGKEIVR
+444 LRGKEIAR
-452 STIIPDRMLAMSM
+452 SSVVPERFLAMNM
-465 GGGDAGRLKGIPTI
+465 GNADESKLRGIPTV
-479 EPVFGIQAMWV
+479 EPVFGIKAQWITENDKRM
-490 PEEERRN
+490 
-497 AEVEGCT
+497 AEVEGFT

-516 SDVLKRNAYL
+516 SDILKRFSYL
-526 ILEREGTQRLLD
+526 ILEREGTQRLID
-538 LVKDRNPTLV
+538 LIKDKNPTLV

-583 TIADMAALTKNPD
+583 TIADMAQITKNPD

-601 TRKRLGMYFV
+601 TRKKLGMYFV
-611 KEYEVEPNKLL
+611 KEFESSPNKLVAMTLEPRLEQMLIQRVKKSQFDVGLAMDPELTQGMLREVEPKINE
-622 AMTFEP
+622 MVNE
-628 KLEQTLIGRVKRS
+628 
-641 QFDIGMVMDPDLTE
+641 GM
-655 GIIAEIEPKIQEM
+655 
-668 TEKGLTPVIVTTS
+668 TPVLVTSS
-681 ELRLAFRRFM
+681 ELRLALRRFM
-691 EPSYPQLVVLAY
+691 EPSYPQLVILAF
-703 QELPSETQIEPFG
+703 QEIPSETMIEPYA
-716 AIALSGQALPEDI
+716 AISLVEHSLPEEI
-729 VSAMEAEGGPVNPSS
+729 SNSLPN
-744 PEEVPVAA
+744 VPQQSTVQESVGMSV

>member
-1 MKQFIDK
+1 MTVWESIKEKFANLK
-8 LRSAVSRFGGNS
+8 GNS
-20 DLGFVFGLFGAVLL
+20 DLGFVVGLFTAIFL
-34 LVVPVHKDLLSVL
+34 LVVPVHKDLLSIL

-66 EPPEFS
+66 DPPEFS
-72 VFPTILLAVTLYRL
+72 VFPTLLLAVTLYRL

-93 RLILLDGD
+93 RLILLEGD

-119 VGSVIFLIL
+119 VGTVIFLIL
-128 VIINFVVITKGAGRI
+128 VVINFVVITKGSGRI

-176 LEKREKI
+176 LEKRERL

-200 RGDAIAGIFITVVN
+200 RGDAIAGIIITVVN
-214 IIGGILIGYFQRDL
+214 VVGGILIGYFQRD
-228 TMGDALQTYTI
+228 MMIVDALETYTI

-250 PAIIV
+250 PSIIV

-266 SEESDLGEFV
+266 SEEADLGEFV
-276 GRQLTIYPRAV
+276 GRQLTIYPRAI
-287 GISGAMLLMFAF
+287 GISGALLLLFAF
-299 FLDET
+299 FLSET

-313 GCFAAAYHFKKKA
+313 ACFATAFYFSKKA
-326 DAEATVLE
+326 AEVDIE
-334 ELGAGDHAALA
+334 EMHHGDSASQPNSV
-345 HGGAGPTAGQAGGG
+345 GSSPTA
-359 QSGIVPAGEEGA
+359 QSGPSVSQSSVAGQGDET
-371 SQLSPMESA
+371 QLSPMESA

-414 TNFAKEMGMLLP
+414 TNFAREMGMLLP

-444 LRGKEIVR
+444 LRGKEVVR
-452 STIIPDRMLAMSM
+452 STVIPDRVLAMSM
-465 GGGDAGRLKGIPTI
+465 GGGDATKLKGIPTI
-479 EPVFGIQAMWV
+479 EPVFGIPAMWV
-490 PEEERRN
+490 LEDDKRN
-497 AEVEGCT
+497 AEIEGCT
-504 VVDPSSVLVTHL
+504 VVDPASVLVTHL
-516 SDVLKRNAYL
+516 SDILKRIAYL

-538 LVKDRNPTLV
+538 LIKDKNPTLV

-578 TLILE
+578 TIVLE
-583 TIADMAALTKNPD
+583 TIADMASLTKNPD

-601 TRKRLGMYFV
+601 ARRRLGMYFV
-611 KEYEVEPNKLL
+611 KEFEVEPDKLL
-622 AMTFEP
+622 AITFEP
-628 KLEQTLIGRVKRS
+628 KLEQSLIGRVKRS
-641 QFDIGMVMDPDLTE
+641 QFDIGLVMDPHLTE
-655 GIIAEIEPKIQEM
+655 GIIKEIEPKIQEM
-668 TEKGLTPVIVTTS
+668 TEKGLTPLIVTTS

-703 QELPSETQIEPFG
+703 QELPTETRIEPYG
-716 AIALSGQALPEDI
+716 AIALADQAFPDEVLQ
-729 VSAMEAEGGPVNPSS
+729 AMNQKNTEAQTN
-744 PEEVPVAA
+744 EEEIPVAA

>member
-1 MKQFIDK
+1 MLEYFTKFK
-8 LRSAVSRFGGNS
+8 GLLKRFTGNS
-20 DLGFVFGLFGAVLL
+20 DLGFVVGLFGAVLL
-34 LVVPVHKDLLSVL
+34 LIVPVHKDILSVL

-93 RLILLDGD
+93 RLILLEGD

-119 VGSVIFLIL
+119 VGAVIFLIL

-166 NSGVITEAQA
+166 NSGVISEAEA
-176 LEKREKI
+176 LAKREKI
-183 QKDADFYGS
+183 QTDADFYGS

-200 RGDAIAGIFITVVN
+200 RGDAVAGIFITVVN
-214 IIGGILIGYFQRDL
+214 VIGGILIGYFQQDL
-228 TMGDALQTYTI
+228 SMTEALQIYTI

-266 SEESDLGEFV
+266 SEESDLGAFV
-276 GRQLTIYPRAV
+276 GRQLTVYPRAV
-287 GISGAMLLMFAF
+287 AICGVMLLLFAF
-299 FLDET
+299 LLNET
-304 FWPFFILSM
+304 FWPFFLLSL
-313 GCFAAAYHFKKKA
+313 GCFATAYHFAKKA
-326 DAEATVLE
+326 NAEPAFE
-334 ELGAGDHAALA
+334 EI
-345 HGGAGPTAGQAGGG
+345 GGTETASRTGSPSTPAPGG
-359 QSGIVPAGEEGA
+359 VPGEEVGP
-371 SQLSPMESA
+371 QLSPMENA
-380 IEQEVFGLEMG
+380 IEQEVFALEMG

-402 GGDLLERITGAR
+402 GGDLLDRITGAR
-414 TNFAKEMGMLLP
+414 TNFAREMGMLLP

-444 LRGKEIVR
+444 LRGKEVVR
-452 STIIPDRMLAMSM
+452 STIIPDRVLAMSM
-465 GGGDAGRLKGIPTI
+465 GGGDASRLNGIPTI

-490 PEEERRN
+490 PEEEKRN

-516 SDVLKRNAYL
+516 SDVLKRMAYL

-538 LVKDRNPTLV
+538 LIKDKNPTLV

-583 TIADMAALTKNPD
+583 TIADMASLTKNPD

-611 KEYEVEPNKLL
+611 KDYEVEPNKLL

-628 KLEQTLIGRVKRS
+628 KLEQTLVGRVKRS
-641 QFDIGMVMDPDLTE
+641 QFDIGMVMDPHLTE
-655 GIIAEIEPKIQEM
+655 GIINEIEPKIREM
-668 TEKGLTPVIVTTS
+668 TEKGLSPVIVTTS

-716 AIALSGQALPEDI
+716 AITLPGQSFPDDI
-729 VSAMEAEGGPVNPSS
+729 VNAMDAQQASQTSDEGVA
-744 PEEVPVAA
+744 VAA